1 MEQLSI
7 VALENNNLLKNSDI
21 TKLNIGGNIG
31 RLKTV
36 NGGEVLYRD
45 GESANSVYMILN
57 GEINLLKKEKDGK
70 TQSVV
75 FSDNDFFGA
84 KELFTNINRCTTTV
98 SLVDSYLIELTKE
111 EVDFLIEQDEKIAI
125 NIQKGNR
132 DFKFDDCAI
141 EIVNDQNLSELDE
154 GQDIFDEFVSENDI
168 NEIIKSINTQEE
180 KLLFDFKE
188 FDKPDINFDYVNSK
202 EIIDNEVKNN
212 YNCDVNDIINTEEK
226 KMSQENNQNENGYM
240 SSEQFEMIIKS
251 LQLVN
256 ANVKRDDV
264 LTNIV
269 DVVVNLTNADRG
281 TLYLV
286 EKETS
291 EIWSKVLIG
300 GEIEEVRLKI
310 GEGLSGWVAEHG
322 ETLNIKDVSKDERF
336 DGSFDKATGY
346 NTKNMLIFPI
356 KNKTEETVG
365 VLQLLNSLKGSFD
378 QQEEMFLNAISLNVA
393 LALENASL
401 VEQLIKSE
409 RKTSIGKMGNFLTYD
424 IKKPLLTCKR
434 YAEHLTK
441 KDLSFDVKQIVKLLL
456 EELEQVSNQLA
467 TASDYTEG
475 TTLLRKQP
483 VSSNKTLRDFANRIY
498 NLVKVNNC
506 KIEYELGE
514 DVNIN
519 LDKKEFYQ
527 CYYNIIKNASEALA
541 DGGTIVVAS
550 KKKDERLEISF
561 NDKGIGIN
569 NADLGFVFD
578 PLWTKNKKKN
588 SGLGLAISK
597 KIVGDHGG
605 NISIISE
612 EDSGTTVI
620 ISLPIH

>member
-31 RLKTV
+31 RLKTI
-36 NGGEVLYRD
+36 NGGEVVYRD

-57 GEINLLKKEKDGK
+57 GEINLVKKGK
-70 TQSVV
+70 GGQTQSVI
-75 FSDNDFFGA
+75 FSDNEFFGA

-111 EVDFLIEQDEKIAI
+111 EVDFLIEQDEKIAL

-141 EIVNDQNLSELDE
+141 EILSDQNLSELVE
-154 GQDIFDEFVSENDI
+154 GQDIFDEYVSENDI
-168 NEIIKSINTQEE
+168 NEIIKSINKQEE

-188 FDKPDINFDYVNSK
+188 FDKPNVNFDYVNSK

-212 YNCDVNDIINTEEK
+212 YNCDVNDIINTEEI

-456 EELEQVSNQLA
+456 EQLEQVSNQLA
-467 TASDYTEG
+467 AASDYTEG

-483 VSSNKTLRDFANRIY
+483 VSSNDTLRDFASRIY

-514 DVNIN
+514 DVILN

-527 CYYNIIKNASEALA
+527 CYFNIVKNASEALP

-550 KKKDERLEISF
+550 KMNDGRLEISF

-569 NADLGFVFD
+569 NSDLGFVFD
-578 PLWTKNKKKN
+578 PLWTKNKKNN

-605 NISIISE
+605 NISITSE